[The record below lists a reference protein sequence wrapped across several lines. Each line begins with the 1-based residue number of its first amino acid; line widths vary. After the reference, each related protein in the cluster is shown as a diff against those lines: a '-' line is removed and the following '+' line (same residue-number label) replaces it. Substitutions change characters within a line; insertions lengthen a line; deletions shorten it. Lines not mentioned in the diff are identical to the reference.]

1 MALKH
6 RIYAFIF
13 NVFRI
18 FPIKHNAISFVS
30 DKNESFN
37 EDFRYIYR
45 QFKKISKNEFTY
57 NYIIKNKISLKN
69 IYKLARSNY
78 IFLNDNFFPLAYMK
92 ISSSSK
98 VIQLWHG
105 AGGFKK
111 FGYSTTPKD
120 NKDLINLIRKSSKNT
135 DYLFITSNN
144 YKNDFKEAFQI
155 DEKKIYPLGM
165 ARLDYFAP
173 KNLKNENII
182 KIKSEFEKKYP
193 KIKEKK
199 IILYAPTF
207 RETHKYNNV
216 FKYFKVKKFLSELSE
231 YVILLRLHPKMYQFG
246 LDDKLMDDV
255 LKLDNVYD
263 LTDYESTIEELML
276 ISDILI
282 TDYSSLMVEYT
293 ILNKPIVLFAYDLDN
308 YLENERGFYIDYKK
322 DVPGTIVKTT
332 EELIRTIKN
341 NNFSTKRLNEFKN
354 LQFDNLDGKASKRI
368 VDFVLKTK

>member
-1 MALKH
+1 MNIYFLGSKKMALKH

-78 IFLNDNFFPLAYMK
+78 IFLNDNFFPLAYMN
-92 ISSSSK
+92 ISSSCK

-120 NKDLINLIRKSSKNT
+120 NKDLIKLIRKSSENT
-135 DYLFITSNN
+135 DYLFITSDN

-165 ARLDYFAP
+165 ARLDFFA
-173 KNLKNENII
+173 
-182 KIKSEFEKKYP
+182 P

-216 FKYFKVKKFLSELSE
+216 FKYFDVKKFLIELSE
-231 YVILLRLHPKMYQFG
+231 YIILLRLHPKMYQFG
-246 LDDKLMDDV
+246 LEDKLMEDV

-263 LTDYESTIEELML
+263 LTDYESIEELML

-332 EELIRTIKN
+332 DELIRTIKN
-341 NNFSTKRLNEFKN
+341 KDFSTERLNEFKN

>member
-155 DEKKIYPLGM
+155 DEKKI
-165 ARLDYFAP
+165 
-173 KNLKNENII
+173 
-182 KIKSEFEKKYP
+182 
-193 KIKEKK
+193 
-199 IILYAPTF
+199 
-207 RETHKYNNV
+207 
-216 FKYFKVKKFLSELSE
+216 
-231 YVILLRLHPKMYQFG
+231 
-246 LDDKLMDDV
+246 
-255 LKLDNVYD
+255 
-263 LTDYESTIEELML
+263 
-276 ISDILI
+276 
-282 TDYSSLMVEYT
+282 
-293 ILNKPIVLFAYDLDN
+293 
-308 YLENERGFYIDYKK
+308 
-322 DVPGTIVKTT
+322 
-332 EELIRTIKN
+332 
-341 NNFSTKRLNEFKN
+341 
-354 LQFDNLDGKASKRI
+354 
-368 VDFVLKTK
+368 